1 MGITLTSMRLQ
12 APDADGIAILW
23 IDCPGKKVNTLS
35 LSLLPQFESVF
46 ADLQKN
52 SAIKGLVIASGKDTG
67 FIAGADL
74 DDLGQVK
81 TAQDGEKISKQGQ
94 EAMNKLAALKI
105 PTVAAIHG
113 EALGGGLELALA
125 CKARVCSEHKKT
137 KLALPEVMLGLLP
150 GAGGTVRLP
159 KLIGLAGALDMMLT
173 GKNIRASK
181 ALKMGLVDKAVPQG
195 QLLDT
200 AIGLCRDLV
209 HGKAEPKKKPP
220 VKEQLQHMLL
230 EENPLGKKVVLAQAK
245 KQVMKQTKGMYPAP
259 LRILDVVDKGTFE
272 AEARG
277 FGDLLN
283 TPESAGL
290 RHLFASI
297 TQLKKDDGPGTDN
310 VKARPYARVGM
321 LGAGLMGAGIA
332 TVLADNNVEVRL
344 KDRDFAAIN
353 KALDYARKVYG
364 KAKKRKVY
372 GQSGMD
378 ERMARISG
386 GTDWAGFGRAD
397 VLIEA
402 VFEDMALKQ
411 KLLAEFEDLT
421 QVGGIFASN
430 TSALPISEIAAKAK
444 HPERVIGMHFFS
456 PVEKMPLVEV
466 IVTDKTA
473 PEVTKTT
480 VDVARKMGKHVIV
493 VKDCAGFYTT
503 RALVPYMAE
512 AIFLALDG
520 YQLADIDEAA
530 TKVGFPVGPITL
542 TDEVGIDVGVKVLK
556 SMKHYYGDRMQLPPD
571 VSSALLEE
579 GRLGRKNNKGF
590 YLYKDGKSLQGK
602 HGEKLIDETVYKHL
616 PGGKGSR
623 SADWREMADRLIL
636 GLVNEAALCLQEG
649 ILRDAYA
656 GDLGAVMGI
665 GFPPFEGGPF
675 RYVDRHGARQVV
687 ARLREFEGK
696 FGKRFKPC
704 QLLVDLAERNGKFF
718 T

>member
-35 LSLLPQFESVF
+35 LSLLPQFEAVF

-113 EALGGGLELALA
+113 EALGGGLELTLA

-159 KLIGLAGALDMMLT
+159 KLIGLAAALDMMLT
-173 GKNIRASK
+173 GKNIRAAK

-195 QLLDT
+195 QLMDT
-200 AIGLCRDLV
+200 AIGLCRDMV
-209 HGKAEPKKKPP
+209 HGKVEPKKKPP

-230 EENPLGKKVVLAQAK
+230 EENPLGKKVVLSQAK

-259 LRILDVVDKGTFE
+259 LRILEVVDKGSFE

-290 RHLFASI
+290 RHLFAAI
-297 TQLKKDDGPGTDN
+297 THLKKDDGPGTEN

-353 KALDYARKVYG
+353 RALDYARKVYG

-402 VFEDMALKQ
+402 VFEDMAL
-411 KLLAEFEDLT
+411 
-421 QVGGIFASN
+421 
-430 TSALPISEIAAKAK
+430 
-444 HPERVIGMHFFS
+444 
-456 PVEKMPLVEV
+456 
-466 IVTDKTA
+466 
-473 PEVTKTT
+473 
-480 VDVARKMGKHVIV
+480 
-493 VKDCAGFYTT
+493 
-503 RALVPYMAE
+503 
-512 AIFLALDG
+512 
-520 YQLADIDEAA
+520 
-530 TKVGFPVGPITL
+530 
-542 TDEVGIDVGVKVLK
+542 
-556 SMKHYYGDRMQLPPD
+556 
-571 VSSALLEE
+571 
-579 GRLGRKNNKGF
+579 
-590 YLYKDGKSLQGK
+590 
-602 HGEKLIDETVYKHL
+602 
-616 PGGKGSR
+616 
-623 SADWREMADRLIL
+623 
-636 GLVNEAALCLQEG
+636 
-649 ILRDAYA
+649 
-656 GDLGAVMGI
+656 
-665 GFPPFEGGPF
+665 
-675 RYVDRHGARQVV
+675 
-687 ARLREFEGK
+687 
-696 FGKRFKPC
+696 
-704 QLLVDLAERNGKFF
+704 
-718 T
+718 